1 MKRSALSI
9 AMFAT
14 LVLIGSRPAHAQTEI
29 TMIAP
34 GSAKAALDV
43 LIPGFESKT
52 GYKIKAS
59 GGNGLETRKRVVQG
73 EAFDVPIVQS
83 PLEEVIASGNVVV
96 GTQTLLATMPVFVAV
111 RKGAVKPD
119 ISTPEAV
126 KRMFLAAKAVS
137 YPGAALGAGVG
148 VSIDES
154 LRKLGIF
161 EQVQMKSK
169 QTRTGGAAMALAA
182 SGEVEIALTFLNEI
196 SDPGVEVVG
205 PLPLEVST
213 PTALVG
219 FVSTHAKDP
228 AAAKSLLEYVSSPD
242 KAAIY
247 AAHGYKPGH

>member
-1 MKRSALSI
+1 MKKRILLFAACLALVMVCLRE
-9 AMFAT
+9 A
-14 LVLIGSRPAHAQTEI
+14 RAQSEI
-29 TMIAP
+29 TLIAP
-34 GSAKAALDV
+34 GSAKAALDA

-52 GYKIKAS
+52 GYKIKSS

-96 GTQTLLATMPVFVAV
+96 GTETLLATMPVFVAV
-111 RKGAVKPD
+111 RKGAAKPD
-119 ISTPEAV
+119 ISTAEAV

-161 EQVQMKSK
+161 EQVQAKSK

-205 PLPLEVST
+205 ALPLEVST

-228 AAAKSLLEYVSSPD
+228 AAAKALLEYVSSPD

-247 AAHGYKPGH
+247 TAHGYKPGH